1 MAKQNPDADN
11 PPQDPAAA
19 DVPAD
24 EDSPVAAAAI
34 TRLIAEIDRLR
45 DELAQNNARIQDLE
59 RLAER
64 DPLTPVANRRAFL
77 HALERFNA
85 LARRHGTASSV
96 IYLDVDGMKDINDRF
111 GHSAGDEVL
120 VAIAETL
127 RANVRASDLVGRLGG
142 DEFGVVLAHMDEA
155 AAQRKARS
163 LAGVISDV
171 TVERNR
177 RPIAVSVSWGVFT
190 FTGETDVRRALEA
203 ADQAMY
209 ARKRDRA

>member
-11 PPQDPAAA
+11 PPQDPAVAN
-19 DVPAD
+19 VPAD
-24 EDSPVAAAAI
+24 EAAPVAAAAI

-155 AAQRKARS
+155 AAQRKAQS
-163 LAGVISDV
+163 LARAIADV
-171 TVERNR
+171 TVEHNR

-190 FTGETDVRRALEA
+190 FTGEADVRRALEA